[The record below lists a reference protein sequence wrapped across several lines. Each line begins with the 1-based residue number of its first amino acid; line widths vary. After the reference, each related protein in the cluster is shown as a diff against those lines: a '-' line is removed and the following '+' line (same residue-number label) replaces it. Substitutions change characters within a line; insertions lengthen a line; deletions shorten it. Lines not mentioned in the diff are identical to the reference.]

1 VGLFS
6 KTAALRLPLVLVD
19 AKMVA
24 DRLVWL
30 HFERARPDPYM

>member
-1 VGLFS
+1 VVLFS
-6 KTAALRLPLVLVD
+6 KTVALQLPLVLVD

-30 HFERARPDPYM
+30 HF